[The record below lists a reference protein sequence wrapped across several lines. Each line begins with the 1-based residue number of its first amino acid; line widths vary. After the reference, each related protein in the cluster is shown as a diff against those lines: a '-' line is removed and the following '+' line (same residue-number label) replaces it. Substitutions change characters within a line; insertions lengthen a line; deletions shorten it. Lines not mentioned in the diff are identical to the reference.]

1 MPQIRTARLTV
12 PRTARYAAFGPP
24 PAQADELWIVLHGY
38 GQLADEF
45 LAQCAALD
53 NGRRCVVAPEA
64 LSRFY
69 LQGPSEPAATRK
81 VGASWMTR
89 EERDSEIGDY
99 LRYLDLVLETLGEG
113 APVLPPVNVLGFS
126 QGTATASRWVASGR
140 VRPAR
145 LVCWGGMIAPELD
158 IESPDA
164 PLHQVR
170 LQLVVGT
177 RDKFATPE
185 RVADEQANLDAAGV
199 RYELVTFEGGHWLD
213 DATLVAIAAGWRR
226 D

>member
-69 LQGPSEPAATRK
+69 QPQPGSATAERR

-89 EERDSEIGDY
+89 EERDTEIGDY
-99 LRYLDLVLETLGEG
+99 LRYLDLVLETITEG
-113 APVLPPVNVLGFS
+113 APVPPPLHVLGFS
-126 QGTATASRWVASGR
+126 QGTATASRWAASGR

-158 IESPDA
+158 IESADA
-164 PLHQVR
+164 PLRQVR
-170 LQLVVGT
+170 LQLVIGS
-177 RDKFATPE
+177 RDKYATPE
-185 RVADEQANLDAAGV
+185 RVADEQANLEAAGL

-213 DATLVAIAAGWRR
+213 DATLVAIAEGWRR